1 MISIPTV
8 IADKFDI
15 SRCGI
20 EAIIEQ
26 SEKTT
31 VIKSVRTAD
40 ELLRVYA
47 DHPDSVCIISS
58 NITDKNIHQLM
69 KKLHSHNQHSAVVVI
84 SNSSDFMYLNQS
96 IKAGVNG
103 YLTKNISSKKLIEA
117 IEAVHKGEQVFSKSI
132 SKLIVGKYA
141 DLTKKAAGSNRSN
154 ITKREK
160 EILALIVDGYTS
172 SQIAKILY
180 ISPRTVETHRS
191 NLMQKLEIKN
201 TAGLVRYAMEQSNF
215 L

>member
-1 MISIPTV
+1 MTSIPIL

-15 SRCGI
+15 TRSGI

-26 SEKTT
+26 SEKAS
-31 VIKSVRTAD
+31 VIKSVFTAD
-40 ELLRVYA
+40 ELIKAYA
-47 DHPDSVCIISS
+47 ENPEAVCIISS

-69 KKLHSHNQHSAVVVI
+69 EKLHYYNPKSAVVVI
-84 SNSSDFMYLNQS
+84 SNSSDLMYLNQS
-96 IKAGVNG
+96 LKAGVKG
-103 YLTKNISSKKLIEA
+103 YVTKNISSKKLIGT
-117 IEAVHKGEQVFSKSI
+117 IEAVHNGEQVFSKSV

-141 DLTKKAAGSNRSN
+141 DLAKKTGEPKK

-172 SQIAKILY
+172 SQIAKLLY

-201 TAGLVRYAMEQSNF
+201 TAGLVRFAMEQPN
-215 L
+215 LL

>member
-1 MISIPTV
+1 MTSIPIL

-15 SRCGI
+15 TRSGT

-26 SEKTT
+26 SEKAT
-31 VIKSVRTAD
+31 VIKSVFTAD
-40 ELLRVYA
+40 ELIKAYA
-47 DHPDSVCIISS
+47 ENPEAVCIISS
-58 NITDKNIHQLM
+58 SITDKNIHQLM
-69 KKLHSHNQHSAVVVI
+69 EKLHSYNPKPAVVVI
-84 SNSSDFMYLNQS
+84 SNSSDLMYLNQS
-96 IKAGVNG
+96 LKAGVNG
-103 YLTKNISSKKLIEA
+103 YVTKNISSKKLIETL
-117 IEAVHKGEQVFSKSI
+117 EAVHKGEQIFSKSV

-141 DLTKKAAGSNRSN
+141 DLAKKTGGSKK

-172 SQIAKILY
+172 SQIAKLLY

-191 NLMQKLEIKN
+191 NLMQKLDIKN
-201 TAGLVRYAMEQSNF
+201 TAGLVRFAMEQSNF